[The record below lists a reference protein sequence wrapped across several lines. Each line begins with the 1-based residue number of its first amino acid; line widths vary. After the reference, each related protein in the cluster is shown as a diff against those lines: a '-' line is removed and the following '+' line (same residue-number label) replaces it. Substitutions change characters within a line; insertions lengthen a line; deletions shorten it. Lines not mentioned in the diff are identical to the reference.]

1 MAIKGL
7 SIPVFGKYAF
17 NSETKAVTYS
27 DGVINPHAVSY
38 SVAVEAGNN
47 NPFHADNGIVEH
59 DRPKFA
65 SGTISLETDDL
76 DQAISKFLLG
86 LKEYKRT
93 IGTETVTSLIYDDDQ
108 KGLTVG
114 LGLIEE
120 HQINDVDAYK
130 AVILKKVTFNVP
142 SDSATTRGETIAW
155 QTKTIEGVIE
165 RSEEETAEVTT
176 SGSANPA
183 VLHPWKEEAW
193 FTTESAALAF
203 LKNVLGYEE
212 PNT

>member
-27 DGVINPHAVSY
+27 DGVTNPHAVSY
-38 SVAVEAGNN
+38 SVAVEAGEN
-47 NPFHADNGIVEH
+47 NPFYADNRIVEN
-59 DRPKFA
+59 DRPKFS

-76 DQAISKFLLG
+76 DQNISKFLLG
-86 LKEYKRT
+86 LKEFKRT
-93 IGTETVTSLIYDDDQ
+93 IGTAEVVSLIYDDDQ

-114 LGLIEE
+114 LGVIEE

-142 SDSATTRGETIAW
+142 ADAATTRGATVAW

-176 SGSANPA
+176 SGSENPA
-183 VLHPWKEEAW
+183 VTHPWKEEAW
-193 FTTESAALAF
+193 FTTESAALEF
-203 LKNVLGYEE
+203 LKAVLGYEE
-212 PNT
+212 PNA